1 MENADLKY
9 IKKHYGEKMA
19 HLCRELFPTI
29 LETPGLLSSAL
40 EKSFAHTTSL
50 AEDIIRIGKQY
61 EFRTYINSL
70 VDVKKEVPTISE
82 PKTPEQLLDEAGY
95 ILYPECKTE
104 DDIQSFKHYYAKGEE
119 LCTFNGKRL
128 NSCRVWFAVKKNVDQ
143 IKREDFDVPERQDE
157 YGTSVISIQFSK
169 DEKNWLS
176 IKNRYNHAVANPD
189 ATFSNNLDNIILGLN
204 NAFRQ
209 NYNLKFKV
217 GDDNFRLNN
226 YIMAGDG
233 KYYRY
238 NYEINNVYYCEN
250 NIKIHH
256 GIVEKYDPARYILM
270 DYFIVD
276 MAKGS
281 QSVRAEVKDAFTES
295 IGQIE
300 SISVERDED
309 KNKVVRFKVKDG
321 EDVLITLNKQNQIVK
336 VDNKNTTSVG
346 DYYLFACEN
355 ISHLNMP
362 SLTTAGNY
370 FMMSNSSLP
379 EINLFS
385 LKSIGNDF
393 FCSSNTGIKHL
404 DLPSLTTVGNNFLYR
419 DMSLKTINAP
429 KLTSVGDCFLN
440 NNSSIKELDLPSLKT
455 TGNYF
460 LLANGSLDR
469 LNAPLLYKVGSDFLR
484 SNPRL
489 VRVDLPLL
497 ESCGDNFFAQN
508 LCAMEE
514 INLPS
519 LKSAG
524 DGFFLLNANSI
535 KHLNLPQLCEVGSNF
550 LYFNYTIDRLYMP
563 MLARVGDGFLKSN
576 TSLTELNLPSTTS
589 VGNEFIFSNN
599 TIRVLNMPS
608 LKSVGKYFLCN
619 GKNISKISSNFKTLD
634 GLSDSFLS
642 KIINATIITNKNT
655 DKSLSLS

>member
-19 HLCRELFPTI
+19 HLCRELFPTL

-50 AEDIIRIGKQY
+50 AEDIIRTGKQN
-61 EFRTYINSL
+61 EFRTYIYSL

-104 DDIQSFKHYYAKGEE
+104 DDIQSFKHYYAKGEK

-176 IKNRYNHAVANPD
+176 IKNRYNHAVENPD
-189 ATFSNNLDNIILGLN
+189 ATFSNNLDNIIFGLSS
-204 NAFRQ
+204 AFAST
-209 NYNLKFKV
+209 Y
-217 GDDNFRLNN
+217 DIRLNEHQSHGFDLDN
-226 YIMAGDG
+226 YVLANDG

-238 NYEINNVYYCEN
+238 NNEVYGVYYCEN
-250 NIKIHH
+250 NY
-256 GIVEKYDPARYILM
+256 IVQQNGNPKKLDPARYILM
-270 DYFIVD
+270 DYFVVD

-309 KNKVVRFKVKDG
+309 KNKVVCFKVKDG
-321 EDVLITLNKQNQIVK
+321 EDVLITLNKKNQIIK
-336 VDNKNTTSVG
+336 VDNKNITSVG
-346 DYYLFACEN
+346 NYYLYACEN
-355 ISHLNMP
+355 IEKVNLP
-362 SLTTAGNY
+362 SLTSADNY

-379 EINLFS
+379 EINLSS
-385 LKSIGNDF
+385 LESIGNDF
-393 FCSSNTGIKHL
+393 FYWSNIGIKHL
-404 DLPSLTTVGNNFLYR
+404 DLPALTTVGDNFLYR
-419 DMSLKTINAP
+419 NMSLKTINAP

-440 NNSSIKELDLPSLKT
+440 NNNSLKELDFPSLKT

-460 LLANGSLDR
+460 LFANGSLDR
-469 LNAPLLYKVGSDFLR
+469 LNAPLLYKVGCDFLR
-484 SNPRL
+484 NNPRL

-497 ESCGDNFFAQN
+497 ESCGDNFFTQN
-508 LCAMEE
+508 LCATE

-519 LKSAG
+519 LKSVG

-535 KHLNLPQLCEVGSNF
+535 KQLYLPQLCDVGSDF
-550 LYFNYTIDRLYMP
+550 LYFNYTIDRLHMP
-563 MLARVGDGFLKSN
+563 MLARVGDSFLKSN

-589 VGNEFIFSNN
+589 VGDEFILSNN
-599 TIRVLNMPS
+599 TISVLNMPS

-634 GLSDSFLS
+634 GLNDRFLS

-655 DKSLSLS
+655 DKSMS